1 MRRHNIKT
9 IALITATILTCI
21 AIFVSC
27 NKVEGSYQY
36 FDTTWSFDYAMLTM
50 PNGDIVEGK
59 LESWRDYEDGDQL
72 QVKINNKTYLVHSSN
87 VVLVRE

>member
-36 FDTTWSFDYAMLTM
+36 FDTTWHFDYAVLTM
-50 PNGDIVEGK
+50 PNGEIVEGE

-87 VVLVRE
+87 IVLVRE